1 MRIRTFAICLGVLL
15 ATIGSRAIPA
25 FACMGSTVLL
35 QDDFKTLQANWGAA
49 TAILSVQN
57 GALLIKP
64 PLNSES
70 DALNNGNVFTD
81 MDACVTIEPTTI
93 GPQEAHAY
101 GGFIFWAIDLN
112 NYYEFTVS
120 ALGTFAIFRHVA
132 DRWITVM
139 TWTPNA
145 AIKKGVNQSNQ
156 LRVVTKGTEAT
167 LYINGTQLT
176 TFSGQPP
183 AGGGEIGLAG
193 AAGTK
198 TLPVWQFTNLKI
210 TNAS

>member
-1 MRIRTFAICLGVLL
+1 MRIRTFAVCLGVLL
-15 ATIGSRAIPA
+15 ATIGSHAMPA

-81 MDACVTIEPTTI
+81 MDACVTVEPTAM

-101 GGFIFWAIDLN
+101 GGFIFWATDIN

-120 ALGTFAIFRHVA
+120 GLGTYAIFRHVA

-139 TWTPNA
+139 NWTPNA

-156 LRVVTKGTEAT
+156 LRVVTKGTQAT

-183 AGGGEIGLAG
+183 AGGGEIGVAG
-193 AAGTK
+193 ASGTK
-198 TLPVWQFTNLKI
+198 TLPVWQFTNLKV

>member
-15 ATIGSRAIPA
+15 ATVGARAIPA

-35 QDDFKTLQANWGAA
+35 QDDFKTMQANWGTPSAS
-49 TAILSVQN
+49 ILVQN

-64 PLNSES
+64 PLNSEI

-81 MDACVTIEPTTI
+81 MDACVTVEPTAM
-93 GPQEAHAY
+93 GPQEGHAY
-101 GGFIFWAIDLN
+101 GGLIFWAIDTS

-120 ALGTFAIFRHVA
+120 GLGTYAVFRHLA
-132 DRWITVM
+132 NRWITVLN
-139 TWTPNA
+139 WTPNA

-156 LRVVTKGTEAT
+156 LRVVTKGNQAT

-183 AGGGEIGLAG
+183 AGGGEIGLSG
-193 AAGTK
+193 ASGAK